1 MNEENIEAKQPRK
14 RKFTKDRLVPG
25 LVLTLAL
32 SFLLGLYA
40 PLELYFTNITEF
52 QFDFW
57 TLLPPLL
64 GLFGIFLLAGIVG
77 FGLCWLVHD
86 KLYDLA
92 LLIGGI
98 GYVIAYVHG
107 MFLVENLPP
116 LDGTDFSWSDY
127 HKETVISLIVC
138 AVIVAVFLLL
148 ARLLHRKKMRKVI
161 TGISLFFTAILMVT
175 VVTVGLTNDGFQKK
189 PLMAVTKNAEF
200 QMSSDRNLVIFL
212 MDAVDSK
219 AFRQLMDG
227 DNPEYAETLSD
238 FTYYPNT
245 VGAYSFT
252 EHSIPYIL
260 TGQWFEN
267 QEPFEDY
274 TARAMAASPLLQ
286 KLRDENYRIGMY
298 EEDLRCTEEQAAEF
312 ENVEKTTLRFTSF
325 PAIAKE
331 ELKLVWFKY
340 APYALKRVVHV
351 DMNRFTMI
359 VEPNSDSELFHYV
372 NWDFYPDAQNAHVTT
387 VPDKVFKFIHIEGA
401 HVPLRYDK
409 DVNIIGS
416 DKGTY
421 DQNVQAAM
429 TVLKQYLDNLKA
441 AGVYD
446 NTAIVV
452 MADHGYWT
460 YWDDKLLG
468 RSNPLL
474 AVKGVGESHKL
485 SVSEAPISY
494 EDLQEC
500 FSRLLDGTS
509 FDQVFDAKEGDQRI
523 RRYLS
528 YNYLEEGHIVEFEQK
543 GYATDL
549 GTMVATGRVFDS
561 KEWKESHGEDAKGK

>member
-1 MNEENIEAKQPRK
+1 MNEENIEAKQSHK
-14 RKFTKDRLVPG
+14 RRLTKEQLAPG
-25 LVLTLAL
+25 LILSLAL

-40 PLELYFTNITEF
+40 PLELYFTNIKEF

-57 TLLPPLL
+57 ALFPQLL
-64 GLFGIFLLAGIVG
+64 GIFGILLVICLVG
-77 FGLCWLVHD
+77 FGLCGLIHRR
-86 KLYDLA
+86 LYDLA
-92 LLIGGI
+92 LLLGSM
-98 GYVIAYVHG
+98 GYVISYVHG
-107 MFLVENLPP
+107 MFLVGNLPP

-127 HKETVISLIVC
+127 NKETVISLIVC
-138 AVIVAVFLLL
+138 AVIAAVFLVL
-148 ARLLHRKKMRKVI
+148 ARLLHMKKMRKVI

-175 VVTVGLTNDGFQKK
+175 VVTVGITNDGFQKK

-200 QMSSDRNLVIFL
+200 QMSSDQNMVIFL

-227 DNPEYAETLSD
+227 DDPEYAETLSD

-267 QEPFEDY
+267 KEPFTDY

-298 EEDLRCTEEQAAEF
+298 EEDLSCTEEQAAEF

-325 PAIAKE
+325 RAIAKE

-340 APYALKRVVHV
+340 APYLLKRAVHV

-372 NWDFYPDAQNAHVTT
+372 NWDFYPDAQNAQITT
-387 VPDKVFKFIHIEGA
+387 VSDKVFKFIHIEGA

-416 DKGTY
+416 DKGDY
-421 DQNVQAAM
+421 DQNVQASM
-429 TVLKQYLDNLKA
+429 TILKQYLDDLKE

-474 AVKGVGESHKL
+474 AVKGVGESHPMSL
-485 SVSEAPISY
+485 SEAPISY

-500 FSRLLDGTS
+500 FSRLLDGKS
-509 FDQVFDAKEGDQRI
+509 SDQVFDAKEGDQRV

-528 YNYLEEGHIVEFEQK
+528 YNYLEEGHIVEYEQT

-549 GTMVATGRVFDS
+549 GTMVATGRVFD
-561 KEWKESHGEDAKGK
+561 AKTVRDSGRE

>member
-1 MNEENIEAKQPRK
+1 MKEENIEAKQPSRWSDWK
-14 RKFTKDRLVPG
+14 KQLVPG
-25 LVLTLAL
+25 LILSLAL

-57 TLLPPLL
+57 ALFPQLLK
-64 GLFGIFLLAGIVG
+64 LFGILLAVCVVG
-77 FGLCWLVHD
+77 FGLCYLIHNR
-86 KLYDLA
+86 LYDLA
-92 LLIGGI
+92 LVLGGI
-98 GYVIAYVHG
+98 GYCIAYVHG
-107 MFLVENLPP
+107 MFLVGNLPP

-138 AVIVAVFLLL
+138 AVIAVIFILLVRFL
-148 ARLLHRKKMRKVI
+148 HMKKTRKVI
-161 TGISLFFTAILMVT
+161 AGLSLFFTAILVVT
-175 VVTVGLTNDGFQKK
+175 GVTVGITNNGFQRK
-189 PLMAVTKNAEF
+189 PLMAVTKNNEF
-200 QMSSDRNLVIFL
+200 QMSSDTNMVIFL

-219 AFRQLMDG
+219 AFRQLLDG
-227 DNPEYAETLSD
+227 DDPEYAQTLAD

-274 TARAMAASPLLQ
+274 TAQAMASSPLLNRL
-286 KLRDENYRIGMY
+286 KAEHYRIGMY

-312 ENVEKTTLRFTSF
+312 ENVEKTTLRFTGF
-325 PAIAKE
+325 RAIAKE

-340 APYALKRVVHV
+340 APYLLKRAVHV

-359 VEPNSDSELFHYV
+359 VEPVSDSELYHYV
-372 NWDFYPDAQNAHVTT
+372 NWDFYPDAQNAQITT
-387 VPDKVFKFIHIEGA
+387 VSDKVFKFIHIEGA
-401 HVPLRYDK
+401 HVPLRYSK
-409 DVNIIGS
+409 DVTIIGS
-416 DKGTY
+416 DQGTY
-421 DQNVQAAM
+421 DQNLQASM
-429 TVLKQYLDNLKA
+429 TVLKQYLDDLKA

-474 AVKGVGESHKL
+474 AVKGVGESHEMKI
-485 SVSEAPISY
+485 SEAPISY

-500 FSRLLDGTS
+500 FSRLLGGDAS
-509 FDQVFDAKEGDQRI
+509 DQVFDAKEGDQRI

-528 YNYLEEGHIVEFEQK
+528 YNYLEEGHIVEYEQK

-549 GTMVATGRVFDS
+549 STMVPTGRVFD
-561 KEWKESHGEDAKGK
+561 AKDPSAS

>member
-1 MNEENIEAKQPRK
+1 MVNNMKEEKKEMERK
-14 RKFTKDRLVPG
+14 WSRFRLKERLLPG

-57 TLLPPLL
+57 ALFPQLL
-64 GLFGIFLLAGIVG
+64 GLFGIFLAVGLVG
-77 FGLCWLVHD
+77 FGLCYLIHD
-86 KLYDLA
+86 RLYDLA
-92 LLIGGI
+92 LLLGGI

-107 MFLVENLPP
+107 MFLVGNLPP
-116 LDGTDFSWSDY
+116 LDGTTFQWSDY
-127 HKETVISLIVC
+127 RMEMLISVIVC
-138 AVIVAVFLLL
+138 AVIAVVFLVLT
-148 ARLLHRKKMRKVI
+148 RLLHMKKMRKVI
-161 TGISLFFTAILMVT
+161 AGLSLFFTAILAVT
-175 VVTVGLTNDGFQKK
+175 MITVGITNDGFQKK
-189 PLMAVTKNAEF
+189 PLMAVTKNYEF
-200 QMSSDRNLVIFL
+200 QMSSDTNMVIFL
-212 MDAVDSK
+212 MDAFDSK

-227 DNPEYAETLSD
+227 EDPEYADTLED

-267 QEPFEDY
+267 KEPFSDY
-274 TARAMAASPLLQ
+274 TARAMAASPLLN
-286 KLRDENYRIGMY
+286 KLKSENYRIGMY
-298 EEDLRCTEEQAAEF
+298 EEDLRCTEDQAAEF
-312 ENVEKTTLRFTSF
+312 ENVEKTTLRFTGFS
-325 PAIAKE
+325 AIAKE

-340 APYALKRVVHV
+340 APYPLKQLVHV
-351 DMNRFTMI
+351 DMSRFSTI
-359 VEPNSDSELFHYV
+359 VEPNSNSELYHYF
-372 NWDFYPDAQNAHVTT
+372 NWDFYPDAKDAKITT
-387 VPDKVFKFIHIEGA
+387 VSDKVFKFIHIEGA

-416 DKGTY
+416 DNGSY
-421 DQNVQAAM
+421 DQSIQASM
-429 TVLKQYLDNLKA
+429 TILKQYLDDLKE

-468 RSNPLL
+468 RSNPML
-474 AVKGVGESHKL
+474 AVKGVGERHEMSL
-485 SVSEAPISY
+485 SEAPISY

-500 FSRLLDGTS
+500 FSRLLDGKS
-509 FDQVFDAKEGDQRI
+509 SDQVFDAKEGDQRV

-528 YNYLEEGHIVEFEQK
+528 YNYLEEGHIVEYEQS

-549 GTMVATGRVFDS
+549 STMVPTGRVFD
-561 KEWKESHGEDAKGK
+561 AKDKSGT

>member
-1 MNEENIEAKQPRK
+1 MKNENIEAKGRWQ
-14 RKFTKDRLVPG
+14 KDRLIPG
-25 LVLTLAL
+25 LTLSLAL

-57 TLLPPLL
+57 ALFPPLL
-64 GLFGIFLLAGIVG
+64 GLFGILFAACIAG
-77 FGLCWLVHD
+77 FGLCNLIHRR
-86 KLYDLA
+86 LYDLA
-92 LLIGGI
+92 LVLGAM

-107 MFLVENLPP
+107 MFLVGSLPP

-127 HKETVISLIVC
+127 NKETVISLIVC
-138 AVIVAVFLLL
+138 AVIAALFVLL
-148 ARLLHRKKMRKVI
+148 ARFLHMKRMRKVI
-161 TGISLFFTAILMVT
+161 TGISLFFTAILAVT
-175 VVTVGLTNDGFQKK
+175 VVTVGITNDGFQKK

-200 QMSSDRNLVIFL
+200 QMSSDQNMVIFL

-219 AFRQLMDG
+219 ALRQLMDG
-227 DNPEYAETLSD
+227 DDPEYAQTLDD

-267 QEPFEDY
+267 KEPFSDY

-286 KLRDENYRIGMY
+286 KLKDKNYRIGMY

-340 APYALKRVVHV
+340 APYLLKRMVHV

-359 VEPNSDSELFHYV
+359 VEPNSDSELYHYV
-372 NWDFYPDAQNAHVTT
+372 NWDFYPDAQNAEMTT
-387 VPDKVFKFIHIEGA
+387 VSDKVFKFIHIEGA
-401 HVPLRYDK
+401 HVPLRYDRN
-409 DVNIIGS
+409 VNIIGS
-416 DKGTY
+416 ENGTY

-429 TVLKQYLDNLKA
+429 TVLKQYLDDLKE

-474 AVKGVGESHKL
+474 AVKGIGERHEL

-500 FSRLLDGTS
+500 FSRLLDGNS
-509 FDQVFDAKEGDQRI
+509 SDQVFDASEGDQRV

-528 YNYLEEGHIVEFEQK
+528 YNYLEEGHIVEYEQK

-549 GTMVATGRVFDS
+549 STMIPTGRVFDAP
-561 KEWKESHGEDAKGK
+561 GYTGQ

>member
-1 MNEENIEAKQPRK
+1 MKEENIEAKQPSRWSDWK
-14 RKFTKDRLVPG
+14 KQLVPG
-25 LVLTLAL
+25 LILSLAL

-57 TLLPPLL
+57 ALFPQLLK
-64 GLFGIFLLAGIVG
+64 LFGILLAVCVVG
-77 FGLCWLVHD
+77 FGLCYLIHNR
-86 KLYDLA
+86 LYDLA
-92 LLIGGI
+92 LVLGGI
-98 GYVIAYVHG
+98 GYCIAYVHG
-107 MFLVENLPP
+107 MYLVGNLPP

-127 HKETVISLIVC
+127 HKEAVISLIVC
-138 AVIVAVFLLL
+138 AVIAVIFILLVRFL
-148 ARLLHRKKMRKVI
+148 HMKKTRKVI
-161 TGISLFFTAILMVT
+161 AGLSLFFTAILVVT
-175 VVTVGLTNDGFQKK
+175 GVTVGITNNGFQRK
-189 PLMAVTKNAEF
+189 PLMAVTKNNEF
-200 QMSSDRNLVIFL
+200 QMSSDTNMVIFL

-219 AFRQLMDG
+219 AFRQLLDG
-227 DNPEYAETLSD
+227 DDPEYAQTLAD

-267 QEPFEDY
+267 QGPFEDY
-274 TARAMAASPLLQ
+274 TAQAMAASPLLNRL
-286 KLRDENYRIGMY
+286 KAEHYRIGMY

-325 PAIAKE
+325 SAIAKE

-340 APYALKRVVHV
+340 APYLLKRAVHV

-359 VEPNSDSELFHYV
+359 VEPVSDSELYHYV
-372 NWDFYPDAQNAHVTT
+372 NWDFYPDAQNAQITT
-387 VPDKVFKFIHIEGA
+387 VSDKVFKFIHIEGA
-401 HVPLRYDK
+401 HVPLRYSK
-409 DVNIIGS
+409 DVTIIGS
-416 DKGTY
+416 DQGTY
-421 DQNVQAAM
+421 DQNLQASM
-429 TVLKQYLDNLKA
+429 TVLKQYLDDLKA

-468 RSNPLL
+468 RSNPML
-474 AVKGVGESHKL
+474 AVKGVGESHEMKI
-485 SVSEAPISY
+485 SEAPISY

-500 FSRLLDGTS
+500 FSRLLDGDAS
-509 FDQVFDAKEGDQRI
+509 DQVFDAKEGDQRI

-528 YNYLEEGHIVEFEQK
+528 NNYLEEGHIVEYEQK

-549 GTMVATGRVFDS
+549 STMVPTGRVFD
-561 KEWKESHGEDAKGK
+561 AKDPGAS

>member
-1 MNEENIEAKQPRK
+1 MVRSMKEENIEAKQPSRWSDWK
-14 RKFTKDRLVPG
+14 KQLVPG
-25 LVLTLAL
+25 LILSLAL

-57 TLLPPLL
+57 ALFPQLLK
-64 GLFGIFLLAGIVG
+64 LFGILLAVCVVG
-77 FGLCWLVHD
+77 FGLCYLIHNR
-86 KLYDLA
+86 LYDLA
-92 LLIGGI
+92 LVLGGI
-98 GYVIAYVHG
+98 GYCIAYVHG
-107 MFLVENLPP
+107 MFLVGNLPP

-138 AVIVAVFLLL
+138 AVIAVIFILLVRFL
-148 ARLLHRKKMRKVI
+148 HMKKTRKVI
-161 TGISLFFTAILMVT
+161 AGLSLFFTAILVVT
-175 VVTVGLTNDGFQKK
+175 GVTVGITNNGFQRK
-189 PLMAVTKNAEF
+189 PLMAVTKNNEF
-200 QMSSDRNLVIFL
+200 QMSSDTNMVIFL

-219 AFRQLMDG
+219 AFRQLLDG
-227 DNPEYAETLSD
+227 DDPEYAQTLAD

-274 TARAMAASPLLQ
+274 TAQAMAASPLLNRL
-286 KLRDENYRIGMY
+286 KAEHYRIGMY

-325 PAIAKE
+325 SAIAKE

-340 APYALKRVVHV
+340 APYLLKRAVHV

-359 VEPNSDSELFHYV
+359 VEPVSDSELYHYV
-372 NWDFYPDAQNAHVTT
+372 NWDFYPDAQNAQITT
-387 VPDKVFKFIHIEGA
+387 VSDKVFKFIHIEGA
-401 HVPLRYDK
+401 HVPLRYSK
-409 DVNIIGS
+409 DVTIIGS
-416 DKGTY
+416 DQGTY
-421 DQNVQAAM
+421 DQNLQASM
-429 TVLKQYLDNLKA
+429 TVLKQYLDDLKA

-474 AVKGVGESHKL
+474 AVKGVGESHEMKI
-485 SVSEAPISY
+485 SEAPISY

-500 FSRLLDGTS
+500 FSRLLDGDAS
-509 FDQVFDAKEGDQRI
+509 DQVFDAKEGDQRI

-528 YNYLEEGHIVEFEQK
+528 YNYLEEGHIVEYEQK

-549 GTMVATGRVFDS
+549 STMVPTGRVFD
-561 KEWKESHGEDAKGK
+561 AKDPSAS

>member
-1 MNEENIEAKQPRK
+1 MNEENIEAKQPRH
-14 RKFTKDRLVPG
+14 RRLTKEQLVPG
-25 LVLTLAL
+25 VILSLAL

-40 PLELYFTNITEF
+40 PLELYFTNIKEF

-57 TLLPPLL
+57 ALFPQLL
-64 GLFGIFLLAGIVG
+64 GIFGILLVICLVG
-77 FGLCWLVHD
+77 YGLCGLIHRR
-86 KLYDLA
+86 LYDLA
-92 LLIGGI
+92 LLIGGM

-107 MFLVENLPP
+107 MFLVGNLPP

-127 HKETVISLIVC
+127 NKETVISLIVC
-138 AVIVAVFLLL
+138 AVIAAVFILL
-148 ARLLHRKKMRKVI
+148 ARLLHMKKMRKVI

-175 VVTVGLTNDGFQKK
+175 VVTVGITNDGFQKK

-200 QMSSDRNLVIFL
+200 QMSSDQNMVIFL

-227 DNPEYAETLSD
+227 DDPEYAETLSD

-267 QEPFEDY
+267 KEPFTDY

-286 KLRDENYRIGMY
+286 KLKDENYRIGMY
-298 EEDLRCTEEQAAEF
+298 EEDLSCTEEQAAEF

-325 PAIAKE
+325 RAIAKE

-340 APYALKRVVHV
+340 APYLLKRAVHV

-372 NWDFYPDAQNAHVTT
+372 NWDFYPDAQNAQVTT
-387 VPDKVFKFIHIEGA
+387 ISDKVFKFIHIEGA

-409 DVNIIGS
+409 DVNIIGAE
-416 DKGTY
+416 KGDY
-421 DQNVQAAM
+421 DQNVQASM
-429 TVLKQYLDNLKA
+429 TILKQYLDDLKE

-474 AVKGVGESHKL
+474 AVKGVGESHPMAL
-485 SVSEAPISY
+485 SEAPISY

-500 FSRLLDGTS
+500 FSRLLDGKS
-509 FDQVFDAKEGDQRI
+509 SAQVFDAKDGDQRV

-528 YNYLEEGHIVEFEQK
+528 YNYLEEGHIVEYEQT

-549 GTMVATGRVFDS
+549 STMVPTGRVFD
-561 KEWKESHGEDAKGK
+561 AKSVRDSSQN

>member
-1 MNEENIEAKQPRK
+1 MVRSMKEENIEAKQPSRWSDWK
-14 RKFTKDRLVPG
+14 KQLVPG
-25 LVLTLAL
+25 LILSLAL

-57 TLLPPLL
+57 ALFPQLLK
-64 GLFGIFLLAGIVG
+64 LFGILLAVCVVG
-77 FGLCWLVHD
+77 FGLCYLIHNR
-86 KLYDLA
+86 LYDLA
-92 LLIGGI
+92 LVLGGI
-98 GYVIAYVHG
+98 GYCIAYVHG
-107 MFLVENLPP
+107 MFLVGNLPP

-138 AVIVAVFLLL
+138 AVIAVIFILLVRFL
-148 ARLLHRKKMRKVI
+148 HMKKTRKVI
-161 TGISLFFTAILMVT
+161 AGLSLFFTAIL
-175 VVTVGLTNDGFQKK
+175 VVTGITVGITNNGFQRK
-189 PLMAVTKNAEF
+189 PLMAVTKNNEF
-200 QMSSDRNLVIFL
+200 QMSSDTNMVIFL

-219 AFRQLMDG
+219 AFRQLLDG
-227 DNPEYAETLSD
+227 DDPEYAQTLAD

-274 TARAMAASPLLQ
+274 TAQAMAASPLLNRL
-286 KLRDENYRIGMY
+286 KAEHYRIGMY

-325 PAIAKE
+325 SAIAKE

-340 APYALKRVVHV
+340 APYLLKRAVHV

-359 VEPNSDSELFHYV
+359 VEPVSDSELYHYV
-372 NWDFYPDAQNAHVTT
+372 NWDFYPDAQNAQITT
-387 VPDKVFKFIHIEGA
+387 VSDKVFKFIHIEGA
-401 HVPLRYDK
+401 HVPLRYSK
-409 DVNIIGS
+409 DVTIIGS
-416 DKGTY
+416 DQGTY
-421 DQNVQAAM
+421 DQNLQASM
-429 TVLKQYLDNLKA
+429 TVLKQYLDDLKA

-474 AVKGVGESHKL
+474 AVKGVGESHEMKI
-485 SVSEAPISY
+485 SEAPISY

-500 FSRLLDGTS
+500 FSRLLDGDAS
-509 FDQVFDAKEGDQRI
+509 DQVFDAKEGDQRI

-528 YNYLEEGHIVEFEQK
+528 YNYLEEGHIVEYEQK

-549 GTMVATGRVFDS
+549 STMVPTGRVFD
-561 KEWKESHGEDAKGK
+561 AKDPSAS

>member
-1 MNEENIEAKQPRK
+1 MNEENIEAKQPHK
-14 RKFTKDRLVPG
+14 RRLTKEQLAPG
-25 LVLTLAL
+25 LILSLAL

-40 PLELYFTNITEF
+40 PLELYFTNIKEF

-57 TLLPPLL
+57 ALFPQLL
-64 GLFGIFLLAGIVG
+64 GIFGILLVICLVG
-77 FGLCWLVHD
+77 FGLCGLIHRR
-86 KLYDLA
+86 LYDLA
-92 LLIGGI
+92 LLLGSM
-98 GYVIAYVHG
+98 GYVISYVHG
-107 MFLVENLPP
+107 MFLVGNLPP

-127 HKETVISLIVC
+127 NKETVISLIVC
-138 AVIVAVFLLL
+138 AVIAAVFLVL
-148 ARLLHRKKMRKVI
+148 ARLLHMKKMRKVI

-175 VVTVGLTNDGFQKK
+175 VVTVGITNDGFQKK

-200 QMSSDRNLVIFL
+200 QMSSDQNMVIFL

-227 DNPEYAETLSD
+227 DDPEYAETLSD

-267 QEPFEDY
+267 KEPFTDY

-298 EEDLRCTEEQAAEF
+298 EEDLSCTEEQAAEF

-325 PAIAKE
+325 RAIAKE

-340 APYALKRVVHV
+340 APYLLKRAVHV

-372 NWDFYPDAQNAHVTT
+372 NWDFYPDAQNAQITT
-387 VPDKVFKFIHIEGA
+387 VSDKVFKFIHIEGA

-416 DKGTY
+416 DKGDY
-421 DQNVQAAM
+421 DQNVQASM
-429 TVLKQYLDNLKA
+429 TILKQYLDDLKE

-474 AVKGVGESHKL
+474 AVKGVGESHPMSL
-485 SVSEAPISY
+485 SEAPISY

-500 FSRLLDGTS
+500 FSRLLDGKS
-509 FDQVFDAKEGDQRI
+509 SDQVFDAKEGDQRV

-528 YNYLEEGHIVEFEQK
+528 YNYLEEGHIVEYEQT

-549 GTMVATGRVFDS
+549 GTMVATGRVFD
-561 KEWKESHGEDAKGK
+561 AKTVRDSGRE

>member
-1 MNEENIEAKQPRK
+1 MVRSMKEENIEAKQPSRWSDWK
-14 RKFTKDRLVPG
+14 KQLVPG
-25 LVLTLAL
+25 LILSLAL

-57 TLLPPLL
+57 ALFPQLLK
-64 GLFGIFLLAGIVG
+64 LFGILLAVCVVG
-77 FGLCWLVHD
+77 FGLCYLIHNR
-86 KLYDLA
+86 LYDLA
-92 LLIGGI
+92 LVLGGI
-98 GYVIAYVHG
+98 GYCIAYVHG
-107 MFLVENLPP
+107 MFLVGNLPP

-127 HKETVISLIVC
+127 HKEAVISLIVC
-138 AVIVAVFLLL
+138 AVIAVIFILLVRFL
-148 ARLLHRKKMRKVI
+148 HMKKTRKVI
-161 TGISLFFTAILMVT
+161 AGLSLFFTAILVVT
-175 VVTVGLTNDGFQKK
+175 GVTVGITNNGFQRK
-189 PLMAVTKNAEF
+189 PLMAVTKNNEF
-200 QMSSDRNLVIFL
+200 QMSSDTNMVIFL

-219 AFRQLMDG
+219 AFRQLLDG
-227 DNPEYAETLSD
+227 DDPEYAQTLAD

-274 TARAMAASPLLQ
+274 TAQAMAASPLLNRL
-286 KLRDENYRIGMY
+286 KAEHYRIGMY

-312 ENVEKTTLRFTSF
+312 ENVKKTTLRFTSF
-325 PAIAKE
+325 SAIAKE

-340 APYALKRVVHV
+340 APYLLKRAVHV

-359 VEPNSDSELFHYV
+359 VEPVSDSELYHYV
-372 NWDFYPDAQNAHVTT
+372 NWDFYPDAQNAQITT
-387 VPDKVFKFIHIEGA
+387 VSDKVFKFIHIEGA
-401 HVPLRYDK
+401 HVPLRYSK
-409 DVNIIGS
+409 DVTIIGS
-416 DKGTY
+416 DQGTY
-421 DQNVQAAM
+421 DQNLQASM
-429 TVLKQYLDNLKA
+429 TVLKQYLDDLKA

-474 AVKGVGESHKL
+474 AVKGVGESHEMKI
-485 SVSEAPISY
+485 SEAPISY

-500 FSRLLDGTS
+500 FSRLLDGDAS
-509 FDQVFDAKEGDQRI
+509 DQVFDAKEGDQRI

-528 YNYLEEGHIVEFEQK
+528 YNYLEEGHIVEYEQK

-549 GTMVATGRVFDS
+549 STMVPTGRVFD
-561 KEWKESHGEDAKGK
+561 AKDPGAS

>member
-1 MNEENIEAKQPRK
+1 MKDENIEATGRWQKS
-14 RKFTKDRLVPG
+14 RLVPG
-25 LVLTLAL
+25 LTLSLAL

-57 TLLPPLL
+57 ALLPPLL
-64 GLFGIFLLAGIVG
+64 GLFGILLAACIVG
-77 FGLCWLVHD
+77 FGLCNLIHRR
-86 KLYDLA
+86 LYDLA
-92 LLIGGI
+92 LVLGGM

-107 MFLVENLPP
+107 MFLVGNLPP

-127 HKETVISLIVC
+127 NKETVISLIVC
-138 AVIVAVFLLL
+138 VVIAALFVLLV
-148 ARLLHRKKMRKVI
+148 RLLHMKKMRKVI
-161 TGISLFFTAILMVT
+161 TGISLFFTAILVVT
-175 VVTVGLTNDGFQKK
+175 VVTVGIANDGFQKK
-189 PLMAVTKNAEF
+189 PTIAVTKNAEF
-200 QMSSDRNLVIFL
+200 QMSSDKNMVIFL

-219 AFRQLMDG
+219 ALRQLMEG
-227 DNPEYAETLSD
+227 DDPEYAQTLED

-267 QEPFEDY
+267 RESFSDY
-274 TARAMAASPLLQ
+274 TAQAMAVSPLLQ

-298 EEDLRCTEEQAAEF
+298 EDDLRCTEEQALEF

-325 PAIAKE
+325 SAIAKE

-340 APYALKRVVHV
+340 APYLLKRVLRV
-351 DMNRFTMI
+351 DMNTFPMI
-359 VEPNSDSELFHYV
+359 VKPIDDSELFHCV
-372 NWDFYPDAQNAHVTT
+372 NWNFYPDAQNAEITT
-387 VPDKVFKFIHIEGA
+387 VSDKVFKFIHIEGA
-401 HVPLRYDK
+401 HVPMRYDK

-416 DKGTY
+416 ENGTY
-421 DQNVQAAM
+421 DQNVQASM
-429 TVLKQYLDNLKA
+429 TVLKQYLDDLKE

-460 YWDDKLLG
+460 YWDDHLLG

-474 AVKGVGESHKL
+474 AVKGVGERHAL

-500 FSRLLDGTS
+500 FSRLLDGKS
-509 FDQVFDAKEGDQRI
+509 SDQVFDAKEGDQRV

-528 YNYLEEGHIVEFEQK
+528 YKYLEEGHIVEYEQT

-549 GTMVATGRVFDS
+549 STMIPTGRVFDAA
-561 KEWKESHGEDAKGK
+561 GYTGQ

>member
-1 MNEENIEAKQPRK
+1 MNKENIEAKQPSRWSDWK
-14 RKFTKDRLVPG
+14 KQLIPG
-25 LVLTLAL
+25 LILSLAL

-57 TLLPPLL
+57 ALFPQLLK
-64 GLFGIFLLAGIVG
+64 LFGILLAVCVVG
-77 FGLCWLVHD
+77 FGLCYLIHNR
-86 KLYDLA
+86 LYDLA
-92 LLIGGI
+92 LVLGGI
-98 GYVIAYVHG
+98 GYCIAYVHG
-107 MFLVENLPP
+107 MFLVGNLPP

-138 AVIVAVFLLL
+138 AVIAVIFILLVRFL
-148 ARLLHRKKMRKVI
+148 HMKKMRKVI
-161 TGISLFFTAILMVT
+161 AGLSLFFTAILVVT
-175 VVTVGLTNDGFQKK
+175 GVTVGITNNGFQRK
-189 PLMAVTKNAEF
+189 PLMAVTKNHEF
-200 QMSSDRNLVIFL
+200 QMSSDTNMVIFL

-219 AFRQLMDG
+219 AFRQLLDG
-227 DNPEYAETLSD
+227 DDPEYAQTLAD

-274 TARAMAASPLLQ
+274 TAQAMAASPLLNRL
-286 KLRDENYRIGMY
+286 KAEHYRIGMY

-325 PAIAKE
+325 SAIAKE
-331 ELKLVWFKY
+331 ELKLIWFKY
-340 APYALKRVVHV
+340 APYLLKQAVHV

-359 VEPNSDSELFHYV
+359 VEPVSDSELYHYV
-372 NWDFYPDAQNAHVTT
+372 NWDFYPDAQNAQITT
-387 VPDKVFKFIHIEGA
+387 VSDKVFKFIHIEGA
-401 HVPLRYDK
+401 HVPLRYSK
-409 DVNIIGS
+409 DVTIIGS
-416 DKGTY
+416 ENGTY
-421 DQNVQAAM
+421 DQNLQASM
-429 TVLKQYLDNLKA
+429 TVLKQYLDDLKA
-441 AGVYD
+441 AGVFD

-474 AVKGVGESHKL
+474 AVKGVGESHEMKI
-485 SVSEAPISY
+485 SEAPISY

-500 FSRLLDGTS
+500 FSRLLDGDAS
-509 FDQVFDAKEGDQRI
+509 DQVFDAKEGDRRI

-528 YNYLEEGHIVEFEQK
+528 YNYLEEGHIVEYEQK

-549 GTMVATGRVFDS
+549 STMVPTGRVFD
-561 KEWKESHGEDAKGK
+561 AKDPSAS

>member
-1 MNEENIEAKQPRK
+1 MNEENIEAKQPSRWSDWK
-14 RKFTKDRLVPG
+14 KQLVPG
-25 LVLTLAL
+25 LILSLAL

-57 TLLPPLL
+57 ALFPQLLK
-64 GLFGIFLLAGIVG
+64 LFGILLAVCIVG
-77 FGLCWLVHD
+77 FGLCYLIHNR
-86 KLYDLA
+86 LYDLA
-92 LLIGGI
+92 LVLGGI
-98 GYVIAYVHG
+98 GYCIAYVHG
-107 MFLVENLPP
+107 MFLVGNLPP

-138 AVIVAVFLLL
+138 AVIAVIFILLV
-148 ARLLHRKKMRKVI
+148 RSLHMKKMRKVI
-161 TGISLFFTAILMVT
+161 AGLSLFFTAILVVT
-175 VVTVGLTNDGFQKK
+175 GVTVGITNNGFQRK
-189 PLMAVTKNAEF
+189 PLMAVTKNHEF
-200 QMSSDRNLVIFL
+200 QMSSDTNMVIFL

-219 AFRQLMDG
+219 AFRQLLDG
-227 DNPEYAETLSD
+227 DDPEYAQTLAD

-274 TARAMAASPLLQ
+274 TAQAMASSPLLNRL
-286 KLRDENYRIGMY
+286 KAEHYRIGMY

-325 PAIAKE
+325 SAIAKE

-340 APYALKRVVHV
+340 APYLLKRAVHV

-359 VEPNSDSELFHYV
+359 VEPVSDSELYHYV
-372 NWDFYPDAQNAHVTT
+372 NWDFYPDAQNAQITT
-387 VPDKVFKFIHIEGA
+387 VSDKVFKFIHIEGA

-416 DKGTY
+416 ENGTY
-421 DQNVQAAM
+421 DQNLQASM
-429 TVLKQYLDNLKA
+429 TVLKQYLDDLKA

-474 AVKGVGESHKL
+474 AVKGVGESHEMKI
-485 SVSEAPISY
+485 SEAPISY

-500 FSRLLDGTS
+500 FSRLLDGDAS
-509 FDQVFDAKEGDQRI
+509 DQVFDAKEGDQRI

-528 YNYLEEGHIVEFEQK
+528 YNYLEEGHIVEYEQK

-549 GTMVATGRVFDS
+549 STMVPTGRVFD
-561 KEWKESHGEDAKGK
+561 AKDPGAS

>member
-14 RKFTKDRLVPG
+14 RKFTKDRLMPG

-64 GLFGIFLLAGIVG
+64 GLFGIFLALGIVG
-77 FGLCWLVHD
+77 FGLCWLIHD

-92 LLIGGI
+92 LLLGGM
-98 GYVIAYVHG
+98 GYLIAYVHG
-107 MFLVENLPP
+107 MFLVGNLPP

-127 HKETVISLIVC
+127 NQETVISLIVC
-138 AVIVAVFLLL
+138 AVIVAVFILL
-148 ARLLHRKKMRKVI
+148 ARLLHMQKMRKVI

-175 VVTVGLTNDGFQKK
+175 VVTVGITNDGFQKK

-200 QMSSDRNLVIFL
+200 QMSSDQNMVIFL

-227 DNPEYAETLSD
+227 DDPEYAETLSD

-267 QEPFEDY
+267 QESFEDY

-298 EEDLRCTEEQAAEF
+298 EEDLRCTEKEAAEF

-351 DMNRFTMI
+351 DMSRFSMI
-359 VEPNSDSELFHYV
+359 VEPNSDSELYHYV
-372 NWDFYPDAQNAHVTT
+372 NWDFYPDAQNAQITT
-387 VPDKVFKFIHIEGA
+387 VSDKVFKFIHIEGA

-416 DKGTY
+416 DNGSY
-421 DQNVQAAM
+421 DQNVQASM
-429 TVLKQYLDNLKA
+429 TILKQYLDDLKA

-474 AVKGVGESHKL
+474 AVKGVGESHEL

-500 FSRLLDGTS
+500 FSRLLDGKS
-509 FDQVFDAKEGDQRI
+509 SDQVFDAKEGQTRV

-528 YNYLEEGHIVEFEQK
+528 YNYLEEGHIVEYKQS

-549 GTMVATGRVFDS
+549 GTMVATGRVFNS
-561 KEWKESHGEDAKGK
+561 KEWKESHGENSEG

>member
-1 MNEENIEAKQPRK
+1 MVRSMKEENIEAKQPSRWSDWK
-14 RKFTKDRLVPG
+14 KQLVPG
-25 LVLTLAL
+25 LILSLAL

-57 TLLPPLL
+57 ALFPQLLK
-64 GLFGIFLLAGIVG
+64 LFGILLAVCVVG
-77 FGLCWLVHD
+77 FGLCYLIHNR
-86 KLYDLA
+86 LCDLA
-92 LLIGGI
+92 LVLGGI
-98 GYVIAYVHG
+98 GYCIAYVHG
-107 MFLVENLPP
+107 MFLVGNLPP

-127 HKETVISLIVC
+127 HKEAVISLIVC
-138 AVIVAVFLLL
+138 AVIAVIFILLVRFL
-148 ARLLHRKKMRKVI
+148 HMKKTRKVI
-161 TGISLFFTAILMVT
+161 AGLCLLFTAILVVT
-175 VVTVGLTNDGFQKK
+175 GVTVGITNNGFQRK
-189 PLMAVTKNAEF
+189 PLMAVTKNNEF
-200 QMSSDRNLVIFL
+200 QMSSDTNMVIFL

-219 AFRQLMDG
+219 AFRQLLDG
-227 DNPEYAETLSD
+227 DDPEYAQTLAD

-274 TARAMAASPLLQ
+274 TAQAMAASPLLNRL
-286 KLRDENYRIGMY
+286 KAEHYRIGMY

-325 PAIAKE
+325 SAIAKE

-340 APYALKRVVHV
+340 APYLLKRAVHV

-359 VEPNSDSELFHYV
+359 VEPVSDSELYHYV
-372 NWDFYPDAQNAHVTT
+372 NWDFYPDAQNAQITT
-387 VPDKVFKFIHIEGA
+387 VSDKVFKFIHIEGA
-401 HVPLRYDK
+401 HVPLRYSK
-409 DVNIIGS
+409 DVTIIGS
-416 DKGTY
+416 DQGTY
-421 DQNVQAAM
+421 DQNLQASM
-429 TVLKQYLDNLKA
+429 TVLKQYLDDLKA

-474 AVKGVGESHKL
+474 AVKGVGESHEMKI
-485 SVSEAPISY
+485 SEAPISY

-500 FSRLLDGTS
+500 FSRLLDS
-509 FDQVFDAKEGDQRI
+509 DASDQVFDAKEGDQRI

-528 YNYLEEGHIVEFEQK
+528 YNYLEEGHIVEYEQR

-549 GTMVATGRVFDS
+549 STMVPTGRVFD
-561 KEWKESHGEDAKGK
+561 AKDPGAS

>member
-1 MNEENIEAKQPRK
+1 MNEENIEAKQPRQ
-14 RKFTKDRLVPG
+14 RRLTKEQLAPG
-25 LVLTLAL
+25 LILSLAL

-40 PLELYFTNITEF
+40 PLELYFTNIKEF

-57 TLLPPLL
+57 ALFPQLL
-64 GLFGIFLLAGIVG
+64 GIFGILLVICLVG
-77 FGLCWLVHD
+77 FGLCGLIHRR
-86 KLYDLA
+86 LYDLA
-92 LLIGGI
+92 LLVGGM
-98 GYVIAYVHG
+98 GYVISYVHG
-107 MFLVENLPP
+107 MFLVGNLPP

-127 HKETVISLIVC
+127 NTETVISLIAC
-138 AVIVAVFLLL
+138 AVIAAVFLLL
-148 ARLLHRKKMRKVI
+148 ARLLHMKKMRKVI

-175 VVTVGLTNDGFQKK
+175 VVTVGITNDGFQKK

-200 QMSSDRNLVIFL
+200 QMSSDQNMVIFL

-227 DNPEYAETLSD
+227 DDPEYAETLSD

-267 QEPFEDY
+267 KEPFTDY

-286 KLRDENYRIGMY
+286 KLKDENYRIGMY
-298 EEDLRCTEEQAAEF
+298 EEDLSCTEEQAAEF

-325 PAIAKE
+325 RAIAKE

-340 APYALKRVVHV
+340 APYLLKQAVHV

-372 NWDFYPDAQNAHVTT
+372 NWDFYPDAQNAQITT
-387 VPDKVFKFIHIEGA
+387 VSDKVFKFIHIEGA

-416 DKGTY
+416 DKGDY
-421 DQNVQAAM
+421 DQNVQASM
-429 TVLKQYLDNLKA
+429 TILKQYLDDLKE
-441 AGVYD
+441 AGVYN

-474 AVKGVGESHKL
+474 AVKGVDESHPMAL
-485 SVSEAPISY
+485 SEAPISY

-500 FSRLLDGTS
+500 FSRLLDGKS
-509 FDQVFDAKEGDQRI
+509 SDQVFDAKEGDQRV

-528 YNYLEEGHIVEFEQK
+528 YNYLEEGHIVEYEQT

-549 GTMVATGRVFDS
+549 GTMVATGRVFD
-561 KEWKESHGEDAKGK
+561 AKTVRDSGRE

>member
-1 MNEENIEAKQPRK
+1 M
-14 RKFTKDRLVPG
+14 
-25 LVLTLAL
+25 
-32 SFLLGLYA
+32 
-40 PLELYFTNITEF
+40 
-52 QFDFW
+52 
-57 TLLPPLL
+57 
-64 GLFGIFLLAGIVG
+64 G
-77 FGLCWLVHD
+77 FGLCWLIHD

-92 LLIGGI
+92 LLLGGM
-98 GYVIAYVHG
+98 GYLIAYVHG
-107 MFLVENLPP
+107 MFLVGNLPP

-127 HKETVISLIVC
+127 NQETVISLIVC
-138 AVIVAVFLLL
+138 AVIVAVFILL
-148 ARLLHRKKMRKVI
+148 ARLLHMQKMRKVI

-175 VVTVGLTNDGFQKK
+175 VVTVGITNDGFQKK

-200 QMSSDRNLVIFL
+200 QMSSDQNMVIFL

-227 DNPEYAETLSD
+227 DDPEYAETLSD

-267 QEPFEDY
+267 QESFEDY

-298 EEDLRCTEEQAAEF
+298 EEDLRCTEKEAAEF

-351 DMNRFTMI
+351 DMSRFSMI
-359 VEPNSDSELFHYV
+359 VEPNSDSELYHYV
-372 NWDFYPDAQNAHVTT
+372 NWDFYPDAQNAQITT
-387 VPDKVFKFIHIEGA
+387 VSDKVFKFIHIEGA

-416 DKGTY
+416 DNGSY
-421 DQNVQAAM
+421 DQNVQASM
-429 TVLKQYLDNLKA
+429 TILKQYLDDLKA

-474 AVKGVGESHKL
+474 AVKGVGESHEL

-500 FSRLLDGTS
+500 FSRLLDGKS
-509 FDQVFDAKEGDQRI
+509 SDQVFDAKEGQTRV

-528 YNYLEEGHIVEFEQK
+528 YNYLEEGHIVEYKQS

-549 GTMVATGRVFDS
+549 GTMVATGRVFNS
-561 KEWKESHGEDAKGK
+561 KEWKESHGENSEG

>member
-1 MNEENIEAKQPRK
+1 MK
-14 RKFTKDRLVPG
+14 
-25 LVLTLAL
+25 
-32 SFLLGLYA
+32 
-40 PLELYFTNITEF
+40 
-52 QFDFW
+52 
-57 TLLPPLL
+57 
-64 GLFGIFLLAGIVG
+64 LFGILLAVCVVG
-77 FGLCWLVHD
+77 FGLCYLIHNR
-86 KLYDLA
+86 LYDLA
-92 LLIGGI
+92 LVLGGI
-98 GYVIAYVHG
+98 GYCIAYVHG
-107 MFLVENLPP
+107 MFLVGNLPP

-127 HKETVISLIVC
+127 HKEAVISLIVC
-138 AVIVAVFLLL
+138 AVIAVIFILLVRFL
-148 ARLLHRKKMRKVI
+148 HMKKTRKVI
-161 TGISLFFTAILMVT
+161 AGLSLFFTAILVVT
-175 VVTVGLTNDGFQKK
+175 GVTVGITNNGFQRK
-189 PLMAVTKNAEF
+189 PLMAVTKNNEF
-200 QMSSDRNLVIFL
+200 QMSSDTNMVIFL

-219 AFRQLMDG
+219 AFRQLLDG
-227 DNPEYAETLSD
+227 DDPEYAQTLAD

-274 TARAMAASPLLQ
+274 TAQAMAASPLLNRL
-286 KLRDENYRIGMY
+286 KAEHYRIGMY

-325 PAIAKE
+325 SAIAKE

-340 APYALKRVVHV
+340 APYLLKRAVHV

-359 VEPNSDSELFHYV
+359 VEPVSDSELYHYV
-372 NWDFYPDAQNAHVTT
+372 NWDFYPDAQNAQITT
-387 VPDKVFKFIHIEGA
+387 VSDKVFKFIHIEGA
-401 HVPLRYDK
+401 HVPLRYSK
-409 DVNIIGS
+409 DVTIIGS
-416 DKGTY
+416 DQGTY
-421 DQNVQAAM
+421 DQNLQASM
-429 TVLKQYLDNLKA
+429 TVLKQYLDDLKA
-441 AGVYD
+441 AGVYN

-474 AVKGVGESHKL
+474 AVKGVGESHEMKI
-485 SVSEAPISY
+485 SEAPISY

-500 FSRLLDGTS
+500 FSRLLDGDAS
-509 FDQVFDAKEGDQRI
+509 DQVFDAKEGDQRI

-528 YNYLEEGHIVEFEQK
+528 YNYLEEGHIVEYEQK

-549 GTMVATGRVFDS
+549 STMVPTGRVFD
-561 KEWKESHGEDAKGK
+561 AKDPGAS

>member
-1 MNEENIEAKQPRK
+1 MKEENIEAKQPSRWSDWK
-14 RKFTKDRLVPG
+14 KQLVPG
-25 LVLTLAL
+25 LILSLAL

-57 TLLPPLL
+57 ALFPQLLK
-64 GLFGIFLLAGIVG
+64 LFGILLAVCVVG
-77 FGLCWLVHD
+77 FGLCYLIHNR
-86 KLYDLA
+86 LYDLA
-92 LLIGGI
+92 LVLGGI
-98 GYVIAYVHG
+98 GYCIAYVHG
-107 MFLVENLPP
+107 MFLVGNLPP

-127 HKETVISLIVC
+127 HKEAVISLIVC
-138 AVIVAVFLLL
+138 AVIAVIFILLVRFL
-148 ARLLHRKKMRKVI
+148 HMKKTRKVI
-161 TGISLFFTAILMVT
+161 AGLSLFFTAILVVT
-175 VVTVGLTNDGFQKK
+175 GVTVGITNNGFQRK
-189 PLMAVTKNAEF
+189 PLMAVTKNNEF
-200 QMSSDRNLVIFL
+200 QMSSDTNMVIFL

-219 AFRQLMDG
+219 AFRQLLDG
-227 DNPEYAETLSD
+227 DDPEYAQTLAD

-267 QEPFEDY
+267 QGPFEDY
-274 TARAMAASPLLQ
+274 TAQAMAASPLLNRL
-286 KLRDENYRIGMY
+286 KAEHYRIGMY

-325 PAIAKE
+325 SAIAKE

-340 APYALKRVVHV
+340 APYLLKRAVHL

-359 VEPNSDSELFHYV
+359 VDPVSDSELYHYV
-372 NWDFYPDAQNAHVTT
+372 NWDFYPDAQNAQITT
-387 VPDKVFKFIHIEGA
+387 VSDKVFKFIHIEGA
-401 HVPLRYDK
+401 HVPLRYSK
-409 DVNIIGS
+409 DVTIIGS
-416 DKGTY
+416 DQGTY
-421 DQNVQAAM
+421 DQNLQASM
-429 TVLKQYLDNLKA
+429 TVLKQYLDDLKA

-474 AVKGVGESHKL
+474 AVKGVGESHEMKI
-485 SVSEAPISY
+485 SEAPISY

-500 FSRLLDGTS
+500 FSRLLDGDAS
-509 FDQVFDAKEGDQRI
+509 DQVFDAKEGDQRI

-528 YNYLEEGHIVEFEQK
+528 YNYLEEGHIVEYEQK

-549 GTMVATGRVFDS
+549 STMVPTGRVFD
-561 KEWKESHGEDAKGK
+561 AKNPGAS

>member
-1 MNEENIEAKQPRK
+1 MNEENIEAKQPRQ
-14 RKFTKDRLVPG
+14 RRLTKEQLAPG
-25 LVLTLAL
+25 LILSLAL

-40 PLELYFTNITEF
+40 PLELYFTNIKEF

-57 TLLPPLL
+57 ALFPQLL
-64 GLFGIFLLAGIVG
+64 GIFGILLVICLVG
-77 FGLCWLVHD
+77 FGLCGLIHRR
-86 KLYDLA
+86 LYDLA
-92 LLIGGI
+92 LLVGGM
-98 GYVIAYVHG
+98 GYVISYVHG
-107 MFLVENLPP
+107 MFLVGNLPP

-127 HKETVISLIVC
+127 NTETVISLIAC
-138 AVIVAVFLLL
+138 AVIAAVFLLL
-148 ARLLHRKKMRKVI
+148 ARLLHMKKMRKVI

-175 VVTVGLTNDGFQKK
+175 VVTVGITNDGFQKK

-200 QMSSDRNLVIFL
+200 QMSSDQNMVIFL

-227 DNPEYAETLSD
+227 DDPEYAETLSD

-267 QEPFEDY
+267 KEPFTDY

-286 KLRDENYRIGMY
+286 KLKDENYRIGMY
-298 EEDLRCTEEQAAEF
+298 EEDLSCTEEQAAEF

-325 PAIAKE
+325 RAIAKE

-340 APYALKRVVHV
+340 APYLLKQAVHV

-359 VEPNSDSELFHYV
+359 VEPNSASELFHYV
-372 NWDFYPDAQNAHVTT
+372 NWDFYPDAQNAQITT
-387 VPDKVFKFIHIEGA
+387 VSDKVFKFIHIEGA

-416 DKGTY
+416 DKGDY
-421 DQNVQAAM
+421 DQNVQASM
-429 TVLKQYLDNLKA
+429 TILKQYLDDLKE
-441 AGVYD
+441 AGVYN

-474 AVKGVGESHKL
+474 AVKGVDESHPMAL
-485 SVSEAPISY
+485 SEAPISY

-500 FSRLLDGTS
+500 FSRLLDGKS
-509 FDQVFDAKEGDQRI
+509 SDQVFDAKEGDQRV

-528 YNYLEEGHIVEFEQK
+528 YNYLEEGHIVEYEQT

-549 GTMVATGRVFDS
+549 GTMVATGRVFD
-561 KEWKESHGEDAKGK
+561 AKTVRDSGRE

>member
-1 MNEENIEAKQPRK
+1 MVRSMKEENIEAKQPSRWSDWK
-14 RKFTKDRLVPG
+14 KQLVPG
-25 LVLTLAL
+25 LILSLAL

-57 TLLPPLL
+57 ALFPQLLK
-64 GLFGIFLLAGIVG
+64 LFGILLAVCVVG
-77 FGLCWLVHD
+77 FGLCYLIHNR
-86 KLYDLA
+86 LYDLA
-92 LLIGGI
+92 LVLGGI
-98 GYVIAYVHG
+98 GYCIAYVHG
-107 MFLVENLPP
+107 MFLVGNLPP

-127 HKETVISLIVC
+127 HKEAVISLIVC
-138 AVIVAVFLLL
+138 AVIAVIFILLVRFL
-148 ARLLHRKKMRKVI
+148 HMKKTRKVI
-161 TGISLFFTAILMVT
+161 AGLSLFFTAILVVT
-175 VVTVGLTNDGFQKK
+175 GVTVGITNNGFQRK
-189 PLMAVTKNAEF
+189 PLMAVTKNNEF
-200 QMSSDRNLVIFL
+200 QMSSDTNMVIFL

-219 AFRQLMDG
+219 AFRQLLDG
-227 DNPEYAETLSD
+227 DDPEYAQTLAD

-274 TARAMAASPLLQ
+274 TAQAMAASPLLNRL
-286 KLRDENYRIGMY
+286 KAEHYRIGMY

-325 PAIAKE
+325 SAIAKE

-340 APYALKRVVHV
+340 APYLLKRAVHV

-359 VEPNSDSELFHYV
+359 VEPVSDSELYHYV
-372 NWDFYPDAQNAHVTT
+372 NWDFYPDAQNAQITT
-387 VPDKVFKFIHIEGA
+387 VSDKVFKFIHIEGA
-401 HVPLRYDK
+401 HVPLRYSK
-409 DVNIIGS
+409 DVTIIGS
-416 DKGTY
+416 DQGTY
-421 DQNVQAAM
+421 DQNLQASM
-429 TVLKQYLDNLKA
+429 TVLKQYLDDLKA

-474 AVKGVGESHKL
+474 AVKGVGESHEMKI
-485 SVSEAPISY
+485 SEAPISY

-500 FSRLLDGTS
+500 FSRLLDGDAS
-509 FDQVFDAKEGDQRI
+509 DQVFDAKEGDQRI

-528 YNYLEEGHIVEFEQK
+528 YNYLEEGHIVEYEQK

-549 GTMVATGRVFDS
+549 STMVPTGRVFD
-561 KEWKESHGEDAKGK
+561 AKNPGAS

>member
-1 MNEENIEAKQPRK
+1 MVRSMNEENIEAKQPSRWSDWK
-14 RKFTKDRLVPG
+14 KQLVPG
-25 LVLTLAL
+25 LILSLAL

-57 TLLPPLL
+57 ALFPQLLK
-64 GLFGIFLLAGIVG
+64 LFGILLAVCIVG
-77 FGLCWLVHD
+77 FGLCYLIHNR
-86 KLYDLA
+86 LYDLA
-92 LLIGGI
+92 LVLGGI
-98 GYVIAYVHG
+98 GYCIAYVHG
-107 MFLVENLPP
+107 MFLVGNLPP

-138 AVIVAVFLLL
+138 AVIAVVFILLVRFL
-148 ARLLHRKKMRKVI
+148 HMKKMRKVI
-161 TGISLFFTAILMVT
+161 AGLSLFFTAILVVT
-175 VVTVGLTNDGFQKK
+175 GVTVGITNDGFQRK
-189 PLMAVTKNAEF
+189 PLMAVTKNNEF
-200 QMSSDRNLVIFL
+200 QMSSDTNMVIFL

-219 AFRQLMDG
+219 AFRQLLDG
-227 DNPEYAETLSD
+227 DDPEYAQTLAD

-274 TARAMAASPLLQ
+274 TAQAMASSPLLNRL
-286 KLRDENYRIGMY
+286 KAEHYRIGMY

-325 PAIAKE
+325 SAIAKE

-340 APYALKRVVHV
+340 APYLLKRAVHV

-359 VEPNSDSELFHYV
+359 VEPVSDSELYHYV
-372 NWDFYPDAQNAHVTT
+372 NWDFYPDAQNAQITT
-387 VPDKVFKFIHIEGA
+387 VSDKVFKFIHIEGA

-416 DKGTY
+416 ENGTY
-421 DQNVQAAM
+421 DQNLQASM
-429 TVLKQYLDNLKA
+429 TVLKQYLDDLKA

-474 AVKGVGESHKL
+474 AVKGVGESHEMKI
-485 SVSEAPISY
+485 SEAPISY

-500 FSRLLDGTS
+500 FSRLLDGDAS
-509 FDQVFDAKEGDQRI
+509 DQVFDAKEGDQRI

-528 YNYLEEGHIVEFEQK
+528 YNYLEEGHIVEYEQK

-549 GTMVATGRVFDS
+549 STMVPTGRVFDA
-561 KEWKESHGEDAKGK
+561 KDKKES